1 MSFYKVAQTPI
12 LGVYQ
17 TSGKFHKLAHKTAD
31 LTPREEEA
39 VKRTLNLISKDVVKA
54 LAHVYNL
61 SENINDY
68 IFPVPRAVTAGTQ
81 ENPRPNNNGDNFADD
96 ELRRFSTKHRC
107 QVYQTFKNDPIHVE
121 HVAFDP
127 KAARGFIP
135 DVQYIQSPNDLHV
148 IVVAAIDTTKDIPLA
163 EGLLGGAI
171 NSWSMGCI
179 CDSVRCSYCNKVA
192 HSDNDLCSCLKHHK
206 MSRIMGKLVYE
217 DCLGVE
223 FQELS
228 VVANPADTTALTQRL
243 LKCAGYKNTEK
254 LSSFSPVAS
263 MLPADDQIEVAK
275 FFKENINRLPEAM
288 LNLANKLF

>member
-1 MSFYKVAQTPI
+1 MGFYKTAQTPI

-17 TSGKFHKLAHKTAD
+17 TSGKFHKLARKTAD
-31 LTPREEEA
+31 LTPAEEEA
-39 VKRTLNLISKDVVKA
+39 VKKTLNLISKDVVKA

-61 SENINDY
+61 SDNINDY
-68 IFPVPRAVTAGTQ
+68 IFPVPRAVTAGTG
-81 ENPRPNNNGDNFADD
+81 NRPRPNNNGDNFEDE

-135 DVQYIQSPNDLHV
+135 DVQYIQSPEDLHV
-148 IVVAAIDTTKDIPLA
+148 IVVAAIDTTKDIPLS
-163 EGLLGGAI
+163 EGLLSGAV

-179 CDSVRCSYCNKVA
+179 CDSVRCSYCKSVA

-206 MSRIMGKLVYE
+206 MSKIGGKLVYE

-228 VVANPADTTALTQRL
+228 IVANPADTTALTQRL
-243 LKCAGYKNTEK
+243 LRCSSLQEK
-254 LSSFSPVAS
+254 EISSSFSPIAGVLS
-263 MLPADDQIEVAK
+263 KEDQVEVAR
-275 FFKENINRLPEAM
+275 FIKENINRLPES
-288 LNLANKLF
+288 LLKLANKLF